1 MHIFFGKQIRAL
13 NGTTANKTIL
23 PYAHSILVDDS
34 IYPQQFHKSCFFDFS
49 RTILPYA
56 HLILVDG
63 SIYPQHFYKS
73 CCFDFSRTIFL
84 YAHLILVDGSICPQ
98 HFHKSSYFGFVV
110 TNFQLTSCHHL
121 KSFHSLQKPADNWN
135 SISKVF
141 KGSINCPQVVLTVLS
156 FKKLCNSDFV
166 KHSYRSLENLL
177 NRIRPTNTALWY
189 QRPIFEKLV
198 QILLILK
205 IFPRSQRE
213 LFWIITVW
221 ELKL

>member
-34 IYPQQFHKSCFFDFS
+34 IY
-49 RTILPYA
+49 L
-56 HLILVDG
+56 
-63 SIYPQHFYKS
+63 QHFNKS

-98 HFHKSSYFGFVV
+98 HFHKSCYFGFVV

-177 NRIRPTNTALWY
+177 NHIRPTNTALWY